1 MYGTTTEICIH
12 LLTQFYPGEHITV
25 LTWTEDDIRELAPGM
40 HPTPDEAQQILRM
53 IENADR
59 DGEVVSEENIGTMLG
74 SLREAEKSPDV
85 TVQADMLRAVMHL
98 AGREMERIADCA
110 REGGGSVED
119 TLREEYQIMAALHT
133 ALGD

>member
-1 MYGTTTEICIH
+1 MYGTTTDLCIH
-12 LLTQFYPGEHITV
+12 LLTQFTPGETMTV
-25 LTWTEDDIRELAPGM
+25 LVLTEDDIRERAPGM
-40 HPTPDEAQQILRM
+40 RPTPDEAQQILSM
-53 IENADR
+53 IAAT
-59 DGEVVSEENIGTMLG
+59 DGLEFGVSEDTVITLLS
-74 SLREAEKSPDV
+74 SLREAEKRPDV

>member
-1 MYGTTTEICIH
+1 MYGTTTDICIH
-12 LLTQFYPGEHITV
+12 LLTQFIPGENMTV
-25 LTWTEDDIRELAPGM
+25 LVLTEDDIRERAPGM
-40 HPTPDEAQQILRM
+40 CPTPDEAQHILSM
-53 IENADR
+53 IAAT
-59 DGEVVSEENIGTMLG
+59 DGQEFGVSEDTVITLLS
-74 SLREAEKSPDV
+74 SLREAQKSPDV